1 MKRKFGSRQI
11 LLLLLIVIVALLPL
25 YVQSTYTITI
35 CIMTFLYGK
44 RITGMEC
51 TGRADRTDFP
61 GHAAFMGLGAYIS
74 TLLLVNFNVSPWI
87 SILIVF
93 VVVGAITALLLSP
106 CFGLRGPY
114 FTLVTIAFG
123 ETFRN
128 LFTNWEYAGK
138 GKGILLPYG
147 EDDFGLMRFSDKQ
160 SYFYLGLGM
169 VVLIYIIVKND

>member
-35 CIMTFLYGK
+35 CIMTFYMASASLAWSVLGGL
-44 RITGMEC
+44 TGQISL
-51 TGRADRTDFP
+51 

-138 GKGILLPYG
+138 ERNSSPIRRGRLWA
-147 EDDFGLMRFSDKQ
+147 DAVFSKQ
-160 SYFYLGLGM
+160 SYFYLGLGYGCID
-169 VVLIYIIVKND
+169 LYHRKND